1 MGNLIKNELTK
12 IFKKKGTYIVLII
25 FFLFVIL
32 SNFLYKYMG
41 NYTSYDYRTDEDY
54 IETVK
59 SELNSIDKVADK
71 DRYIEC
77 KTDIDFYEL
86 YKKYDKDSW
95 QAYIIKRNF
104 YTYLYDINLYK
115 YGSEEDKKNVLQT
128 VENSAK
134 SENVMQIV
142 TSPEKKY
149 NEEISKLN
157 NDDWQSYVKSEIEEL
172 TRTNKFFKTTNC
184 VIKCFTK

>member
-1 MGNLIKNELTK
+1 
-12 IFKKKGTYIVLII
+12 
-25 FFLFVIL
+25 
-32 SNFLYKYMG
+32 MG

-104 YTYLYDINLYK
+104 YTYLYDVNLYK
-115 YGSEEDKKNVLQT
+115 YGSEEDKKNKDKV
-128 VENSAK
+128 VANKEDA
-134 SENVMQIV
+134 
-142 TSPEKKY
+142 
-149 NEEISKLN
+149 
-157 NDDWQSYVKSEIEEL
+157 QSYVKSEIEEL

>member
-1 MGNLIKNELTK
+1 M
-12 IFKKKGTYIVLII
+12 
-25 FFLFVIL
+25 
-32 SNFLYKYMG
+32 
-41 NYTSYDYRTDEDY
+41 YD
-54 IETVK
+54 V
-59 SELNSIDKVADK
+59 
-71 DRYIEC
+71 
-77 KTDIDFYEL
+77 
-86 YKKYDKDSW
+86 
-95 QAYIIKRNF
+95 
-104 YTYLYDINLYK
+104 NLYK

-134 SENVMQIV
+134 GENVMQIV

-149 NEEISKLN
+149 NEELSKLN